1 MGNMVIVDQS
11 GKRYKVN
18 APPGTSKYEIEK
30 NFARQSGK
38 RGTVIEQAGAPTNT
52 GGLSDP
58 IDAYRNQTNEFGL
71 LVNDQNNFPYSSADS
86 VAQSASAPRLDPNLE
101 AQIVQMGNNPPRAED
116 FEDPGFVRRTGDA
129 IGGMT
134 SGVYKVIGATAG
146 LGTYIPGVRK
156 LADPIA
162 EAFDGLGEKI
172 DESCFSD
179 FKQPKKRELQA
190 DLQAAVQ
197 DLTPLPEDASFSD
210 KVKHVADHVI
220 TSGGAA
226 ASFLKENPTQI
237 GNFIAETIPY
247 IFGGGALGKGVQG
260 TAQVLD
266 KGTKATSLF
275 SKVSKAG
282 PGTIGAI
289 GEGLIAAGDVGA
301 QTAIEA
307 RAAGDYEYDPKRLYG
322 LLTAPVT
329 AAIGTAGSRV
339 SGVTDVDTLV
349 AKAVGAGTETS
360 TDLVKKGI
368 ASRVTRGAVTE
379 GTEELLQGG
388 SEQVF
393 SNLASDKPA
402 YENVGGTAVLGAATG
417 ATLGAGVN
425 LRPTGANSQTEIKLT
440 PEQIQS
446 AKDEA
451 ALQQDME
458 AEAQQEQVVQA
469 EALVVK
475 NRSLREAAKEFT
487 PKEQFVKARQAADS
501 NQLKLDAANPETE
514 IGQAIE
520 ANLDAKGLYDPKE
533 VAKETAAFLKS
544 YQKDRATEALDTYN
558 AEYQAAL
565 EKYASAPQETQVEVE
580 QANAEPAVEPKYT
593 ADTPIRSRKKAIE
606 KAEELLGKDFADKPE
621 FDAVASSINGDKFKV
636 KTFDEAL
643 SGALNP
649 QAVTEDANALTDEAT
664 QTNTETEVAT
674 TAEDI
679 ASQIVKPLPDDVKL
693 SKNEQKV
700 WDVISNSFKNNEE
713 DSILNVN
720 GSWNTVAL
728 AEKAGLNS
736 RQAAQTATVRLKP
749 KLAKAYGFTETEIKQ
764 KLADTKKKSTE
775 PAPDI
780 NDGTNVLD
788 LKEIGAQGGME
799 TKASVNQGAREG
811 MSAEDAKFMEDR
823 SNEPDAFENKRQ
835 ELANKERGRAQKKM
849 VQLHGTK
856 AIELWRDGVSTGG
869 VQVNK
874 LAKRDLMDWISS
886 VEEFQEGQITQEE
899 LAQDLRDIENKYD
912 QANDGPTLENANAAT
927 TEKTTKKIANDSG
940 QSAGDTT
947 SAESG
952 SNTGQVGTENTGEST
967 ETNPL
972 EGRDL
977 EAEAKEFAVKK
988 LGKNWDKQNPGLV
1001 QILKDKEY
1009 SGFQANVERVA
1020 KNADD
1025 AKLGVSAS
1033 ESNSTARAKFDKLTK
1048 NLTGETSNLRVHV
1061 FDTSSDAVAAIEEG
1075 SVPFMNVATVKE
1087 KNPYGYVVLDE
1098 NGIPHAHFILDRITP
1113 GREMAVFMH
1122 EVGGHVGMDT
1132 IIDAGSREAIS
1143 NQIVEWAE
1151 LKDDSLESQIAGRTL
1166 ARTTYAQALT
1176 GTFDNPTYV
1185 AETIAYFLEEATV
1198 AGIDPSA
1205 NSTLG
1210 KFVKRLRDLMTA
1222 ALDKLGFD
1230 TKTLSAQ
1237 DIIDMAYG
1245 AAYIE
1250 LVHSETQENID
1261 NPITATSITPNEKLG
1276 ISGEDNIAE
1285 KRSWAKENLQESGL
1299 QLLDDSS
1306 QVFKSGFGVLKPL
1319 SRIVRENSKTLPSMG
1334 KAYDAVLAYEKSV
1347 NEFMLNLEPIRKQ
1360 AKELTQDRLNIVN
1373 DFIGKSTFYQKWGY
1387 DPKFVG
1393 KTVKVDT
1400 VLEAAFGRLTED
1412 EQNLVKSIFKH
1423 GEDVRVEM
1431 AKIAKDLGISKDF
1444 MYNSKLDGPYAPLKR
1459 FGGFVAELKSQAL
1472 LDAEKTLSVNPQ
1484 DTKLKQAVEDL
1495 KSQKDNYVLKF
1506 MGSMGAAKKFA
1517 RANEDAYASAVASE
1531 KAPTLNQGQ
1540 RVDPQILTKVM
1551 AAIGADSKAGLDPAT
1566 QKAVQDVVEKLYID
1580 SLDENNARL
1589 SGVRRKNRA
1598 GFEENMIHS
1607 FFSHAHAQARLVA
1620 QMKHGKEV
1628 NQEIAN
1634 TQAEAAK
1641 DRANLQKASN
1651 LFVKHY
1657 QMYVNPSDNVLTAI
1671 SDRIASYNTV
1681 TSLTSNIGYH
1691 VTNAFQPLISIQKMT
1706 ADFADY
1712 PAAVASQV
1720 KAYKIAK
1727 KIIKGSLTKQI
1738 ITAASMGLAE
1748 PIGKKVGLDLG
1759 NEVQLDVEA
1768 APKYLQPMLKNL
1780 QLRQL
1785 LDQGIEQDLNF
1796 TSRFDTGYASVDYG
1810 TQAFKNISDRL
1821 YQTARYVE
1829 AYNRVASAIAAYD
1842 MANKNRSKL
1851 TKMNMSAS
1859 DYATAVVEDTQGNF
1873 SRLDSAMAFKALPK
1887 LTLQYRKY
1895 QVMMAWL
1902 WKDAFVQAFTINKFA
1917 KNKVTPEE
1925 RAVGARMLAVSAA
1938 HTAMISGTVGVP
1950 FLGGIGWLVN
1960 MALKSDEEEEVEF
1973 DLERYIREKVLPEDE
1988 GLATL
1993 LSRGVPA
2000 FLGVD
2005 MSQKLKQSDIFKLF
2019 PYSEFEATEDGVKN
2033 YVLEAGLGPTANTL
2047 GNFGRAAKYFKK
2059 GDTIKGFEYLMPKN
2073 VRSSLESYRLGTE
2086 GFTLS
2091 NGNVVFDPR
2100 DIDVSEL
2107 LLNAVGLPP
2116 SDIAKLKWTR
2126 GQQFELQRYF
2136 NDESTK
2142 LRNAYVK
2149 ANKNR
2154 DQDKKAELRA
2164 EWRDLQK
2171 QKAKVR
2177 PFFNNAPGILKAQP
2191 VSNLVRVSRSR
2202 KKKERQDRRRLT
2214 GN

>member
-1 MGNMVIVDQS
+1 MGNIVIVDQS
-11 GKRYKVN
+11 GKRYKVD

-30 NFARQSGK
+30 FFAEQNGK
-38 RGTVIEQAGAPTNT
+38 RGTVIEQAGASPPTV
-52 GGLSDP
+52 GLGEQ

-71 LVNDQNNFPYSSADS
+71 LVNDQNNFSYSSADS
-86 VAQSASAPRLDPNLE
+86 VARNASAPKLITETAPV
-101 AQIVQMGNNPPRAED
+101 VQRQD

-129 IGGMT
+129 IGGMS
-134 SGVYKVIGATAG
+134 SGTYKAIGAVAG

-156 LADPIA
+156 IADPMA
-162 EAFDGLGEKI
+162 EAFYSMGDKI
-172 DESCFSD
+172 DEAFLSD
-179 FKQPKKRELQA
+179 FQLQKKRELQA
-190 DLQAAVQ
+190 DLQGAVQ
-197 DLTPLPEDASFSD
+197 DLTPLPDDASFSD

-247 IFGGGALGKGVQG
+247 IFGGGFLGKGVQG

-275 SKVSKAG
+275 SKISKAG

-329 AAIGTAGSRV
+329 ALIGTAGSRV
-339 SGVTDVDTLV
+339 SGVNDVDTLV
-349 AKAVGAGTETS
+349 TKALNAGTETS

-393 SNLASDKPA
+393 SNLASGKPA

-417 ATLGAGVN
+417 TAMGAGVN

-458 AEAQQEQVVQA
+458 AEAQQAQVADA

-475 NRSLREAAKEFT
+475 NRTLREAAKQFT
-487 PKEQFVKARQAADS
+487 PKEKFVKARQVADS
-501 NQLKLDAANPETE
+501 SQLKLDAANPETE
-514 IGQAIE
+514 IGKAVE
-520 ANLDAKGLYDPKE
+520 DNLDAKGLYDPKE

-544 YQKDRATEALDTYN
+544 YEKDQAAEALDTYN

-565 EKYASAPQETQVEVE
+565 EQYASAPQETTVEVE
-580 QANAEPAVEPKYT
+580 QENVEPAVEPKYKP
-593 ADTPIRSRKKAIE
+593 DTVIRSRKQAIE
-606 KAEELLGKDFADKPE
+606 KAEELLGKDFADKSE
-621 FDAVASSINGDKFKV
+621 FDAVASAVNGDKFKV

-649 QAVTEDANALTDEAT
+649 QAVTKDVNVLTDEVT
-664 QTNTETEVAT
+664 QTNEETTLAT
-674 TAEDI
+674 SAEDI
-679 ASQIVKPLPDDVKL
+679 ASQIVKPLPDEIKL

-811 MSAEDAKFMEDR
+811 MSAEDANYMEER
-823 SNEPDAFENKRQ
+823 SNEPNPYADINQKRADAEAARQ
-835 ELANKERGRAQKKM
+835 EVEMLK
-849 VQLHGTK
+849 LHG
-856 AIELWRDGVSTGG
+856 ADALGLWRAGVSTGG
-869 VQVNK
+869 VQPNK
-874 LAKRDLMDWISS
+874 LAKRDLMEWISA
-886 VEEFQEGQITQEE
+886 VQEFREGRINEEK

-912 QANDGPTLENANAAT
+912 QDNDGPTLENANAAT
-927 TEKTTKKIANDSG
+927 TQETTDDGG
-940 QSAGDTT
+940 QSPGDSTQ
-947 SAESG
+947 AKSG
-952 SNTGQVGTENTGEST
+952 NNTGQVGTENTSEIT
-967 ETNPL
+967 ETDPL

-988 LGKNWDKQNPGLV
+988 LGKNWDKQNPGLA
-1001 QILKDKEY
+1001 QILKAKEY
-1009 SGFQANVERVA
+1009 SGFQANVERIA

-1025 AKLGVSAS
+1025 AKLGVPTS
-1033 ESNSTARAKFDKLTK
+1033 ESNNTARAKFDKLTK
-1048 NLTGETSNLRVHV
+1048 DLTGETSNLRVHV
-1061 FDTSSDAVAAIEEG
+1061 FDTASDAVLAIEEG

-1098 NGIPHAHFILDRITP
+1098 NGVPHAHFILDRITP

-1122 EVGGHVGMDT
+1122 EIGGHVGMDT
-1132 IIDAGSREAIS
+1132 IMDAGSREAIS

-1198 AGIDPSA
+1198 AGIDPST

-1250 LVHSETQENID
+1250 LVHSETQANID
-1261 NPITATSITPNEKLG
+1261 NPITTTSIVPNEKLG
-1276 ISGEDNIAE
+1276 ISGEDNLAA

-1319 SRIVRENSKTLPSMG
+1319 SRIVRENAKSLPSMG

-1400 VLEAAFGRLTED
+1400 VLESAFGRLNED

-1472 LDAEKTLSVNPQ
+1472 LDAEKALSANPQ

-1598 GFEENMIHS
+1598 GFDENMIHS
-1607 FFSHAHAQARLVA
+1607 FFSHAQAQARLVA

-1641 DRANLQKASN
+1641 DRTNLQKASN

-1657 QMYVNPSDNVLTAI
+1657 QMYVNPTDNVLTAI

-1727 KIIKGSLTKQI
+1727 KIIKGSLTKQV

-1829 AYNRVASAIAAYD
+1829 AYNRVASAVAAYD

-1851 TKMNMSAS
+1851 KKMNMSAS

-1902 WKDAFVQAFTINKFA
+1902 WKDAFVQAFTVNKFA

-1925 RAVGARMLAVSAA
+1925 RAVGRRMLAVSAA

-1973 DLERYIREKVLPEDE
+1973 DLERYIREKVLPDDE

-2019 PYSEFEATEDGVKN
+2019 PYSEFEATEDGIKN

-2047 GNFGRAAKYFKK
+2047 GNFGRSAKYFKK
-2059 GDTIKGFEYLMPKN
+2059 GDTIKGLEYLMPKN

-2149 ANKNR
+2149 ANNNR
-2154 DQDKKAELRA
+2154 DQEKKAELRA

>member
-86 VAQSASAPRLDPNLE
+86 VAQSASAPKLITETAPVVN
-101 AQIVQMGNNPPRAED
+101 QQD

-129 IGGMT
+129 ISGMA
-134 SGVYKVIGATAG
+134 SGTYKAIGAIAG
-146 LGTYIPGVRK
+146 LGTYGKYTSKI
-156 LADPIA
+156 ADPIA
-162 EAFDGLGEKI
+162 EAFYSMGDTI
-172 DESCFSD
+172 DEALLSD
-179 FKQPKKRELQA
+179 FQLQKKRELQA
-190 DLQAAVQ
+190 DLQGAVQ
-197 DLTPLPEDASFSD
+197 DLTPLPDDASFSD

-237 GNFIAETIPY
+237 ANFIAETIPY

-260 TAQVLD
+260 TAQILD

-275 SKVSKAG
+275 NKVSKAG
-282 PGTIGAI
+282 SGTIGAI

-368 ASRVTRGAVTE
+368 ARRVTQGAVTE

-402 YENVGGTAVLGAATG
+402 YENVGGSAVLGAATG
-417 ATLGAGVN
+417 TALGAGVN

-458 AEAQQEQVVQA
+458 AEAQQAQVVQA

-544 YQKDRATEALDTYN
+544 YQKDRAAEALDTYN

-593 ADTPIRSRKKAIE
+593 ADTVIRSRKKAIE

-636 KTFDEAL
+636 KTFEEAL

-649 QAVTEDANALTDEAT
+649 QAVAEDANALTDEAT
-664 QTNTETEVAT
+664 QTQPAAEEVTTLAQLIERIKNTPKLEN
-674 TAEDI
+674 
-679 ASQIVKPLPDDVKL
+679 L
-693 SKNEQKV
+693 SKNEQKAYDAMYQSSKENDNDSV
-700 WDVISNSFKNNEE
+700 LDASNS
-713 DSILNVN
+713 VN
-720 GSWNTVAL
+720 PQTL
-728 AEKAGLNS
+728 ADRTKMNS
-736 RQAAQTATVRLKP
+736 RQAAGMAVGRLPNKLDEGLGLPKGTA
-749 KLAKAYGFTETEIKQ
+749 AKIIKENNSVNVEAAPEQ
-764 KLADTKKKSTE
+764 DARVSLLDKKE
-775 PAPDI
+775 LGEQAGM
-780 NDGTNVLD
+780 GTR
-788 LKEIGAQGGME
+788 
-799 TKASVNQGAREG
+799 ASINQGAREG
-811 MSAEDAKFMEDR
+811 MADEDAKYMEAR
-823 SNEPDAFENKRQ
+823 SNEPNKYANLNQKRADAEATRQ
-835 ELANKERGRAQKKM
+835 EVEMLK
-849 VQLHGTK
+849 LHG
-856 AIELWRDGVSTGG
+856 ADALGLWRDGVSTGG
-869 VQVNK
+869 VQPNK
-874 LAKRDLMDWISS
+874 LAKRDLMEWISA
-886 VEEFQEGQITQEE
+886 VQEFREGRINEEQLT
-899 LAQDLRDIENKYD
+899 QDLRDIENKYD
-912 QANDGPTLENANAAT
+912 QDNDGPTLENANAAN
-927 TEKTTKKIANDSG
+927 TEKTTEKAANDNE
-940 QSAGDTT
+940 QSAGDSTQAK
-947 SAESG
+947 SRD
-952 SNTGQVGTENTGEST
+952 NTGQVGTENTSQST

-1009 SGFQANVERVA
+1009 SGFQANVERIA

-1025 AKLGVSAS
+1025 AKLGVSAN
-1033 ESNSTARAKFDKLTK
+1033 ESNNTARAKFDKLTK